1 MARISAKETLEALKS
16 GNPPKLAIVGSA
28 RATEGRTHFLM
39 KLRPST
45 LKRLQAVALG
55 PQYLLQEYAVL
66 RLCEELE
73 AQPQGMVRTLDAAM
87 FNASPEDIAEVEAA
101 QNRVLPGRRVNR
113 TKKQGEAV
121 WPTQPEEA
129 SPAPAEASE
138 RDAVGD
144 MLAKAMEGASRPKRP
159 NQAAMDR
166 NERLKANAA
175 KAAHDAS
182 KTPAPTKTKTKG

>member
-16 GNPPKLAIVGSA
+16 SNPPKLAIVGSA

-73 AQPQGMVRTLDAAM
+73 AIPQGMVRTIDAAS
-87 FNASPEDIAEVEAA
+87 FNASPEDIAEVAAA
-101 QNRVLPGRRVNR
+101 QNRVLPGRVVNR
-113 TKKQGEAV
+113 TRKQGEPV
-121 WPTQPEEA
+121 WPVETDAE
-129 SPAPAEASE
+129 PAQAPDQFAYKRKSGPTAAALRAAAAEAE
-138 RDAVGD
+138 ARDAK
-144 MLAKAMEGASRPKRP
+144 AKAK
-159 NQAAMDR
+159 
-166 NERLKANAA
+166 
-175 KAAHDAS
+175 
-182 KTPAPTKTKTKG
+182 KTKQES